1 MLRIPKEALTMGAC
15 NSKMTTY
22 TTTPPPLQ
30 AAARER
36 LENQTYGKWK
46 VFAQD
51 VLLGYG
57 NSRIKFRVQLDLLL
71 VHYDGSEKL
80 ITHVITYND
89 LVHTLSLN
97 YCVMQLRAYMG
108 APYYLVNGQ
117 YLHFYDHV
125 RCCKLVYIKN
135 FCLE

>member
-1 MLRIPKEALTMGAC
+1 MLRIPKETLTMGAC
-15 NSKMTTY
+15 NSKMTTTY
-22 TTTPPPLQ
+22 TTTPPPLP

-51 VLLGYG
+51 VLLGYD
-57 NSRIKFRVQLDLLL
+57 NSRIKFRVELDLLL

-80 ITHVITYND
+80 ITHAITYND

-97 YCVMQLRAYMG
+97 YCVMQL
-108 APYYLVNGQ
+108 
-117 YLHFYDHV
+117 
-125 RCCKLVYIKN
+125 
-135 FCLE
+135 

>member
-1 MLRIPKEALTMGAC
+1 MLRIPKEALTTGAC
-15 NSKMTTY
+15 NSKPY
-22 TTTPPPLQ
+22 LSPPPLP

-57 NSRIKFRVQLDLLL
+57 DSRIKFRVQLDLLL

-97 YCVMQLRAYMG
+97 YCVIQLRTYMG
-108 APYYLVNGQ
+108 APYYLVNE
-117 YLHFYDHV
+117 YLHFYDH
-125 RCCKLVYIKN
+125 
-135 FCLE
+135 